1 MKILL
6 RSFLQDETKSAQR
19 SDRRNCCNY
28 FPLKPMIWMVIFRL
42 APDGFIPCSAQ
53 NSRDDLNLSPPSL
66 IDWNV
71 ERFFRFFYFRKSH
84 KSCSCHT
91 CERKIASLNHS
102 TAIIAIMAFGTK
114 FTFTLGNFVTITRND
129 YPFKFLYLH
138 FMSSKRQGKLPSN
151 DSNFAFCVARWL
163 NMARL
168 EIARTHS
175 F

>member
-28 FPLKPMIWMVIFRL
+28 FPLKPMIWMVNFRL

-53 NSRDDLNLSPPSL
+53 NSRDDLNLSTELNRLECWKIFPL
-66 IDWNV
+66 
-71 ERFFRFFYFRKSH
+71 FYFRRSH

-102 TAIIAIMAFGTK
+102 TAIIAIMAFGAK

-138 FMSSKRQGKLPSN
+138 FMSSKRQWKLPSN
-151 DSNFAFCVARWL
+151 DSDFAFCVARWL

-168 EIARTHS
+168 ESARTHS